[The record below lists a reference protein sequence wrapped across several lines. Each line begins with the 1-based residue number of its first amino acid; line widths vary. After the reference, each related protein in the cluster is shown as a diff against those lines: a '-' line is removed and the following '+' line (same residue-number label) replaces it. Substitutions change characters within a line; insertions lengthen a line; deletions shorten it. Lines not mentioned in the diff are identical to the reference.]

1 MRLTSLFL
9 LLAKLNFIFPYKN
22 LIATESGKNYKIS
35 QTSDEVGSLE
45 DVTITVD
52 STKILSSAVLEKL
65 SPDYIPKLFQ
75 NLNLTTLKL
84 KSCGKINWNE
94 SSFDRAQI
102 KNLLV
107 SSNVYSVIRD
117 FTFRKAINL
126 EFLNLAHN
134 QVEVVSKFAFA
145 DAPKLQYISLASNKI
160 TQIEMGTFNCPELQ
174 DLWLSNNRIKTIEAR
189 AFQGAKKLKKIILG
203 TNQIQTLTKE
213 IFYGLE
219 SLAEICFERNE
230 IESLQNGTFSH
241 TKTLRKLRLTYNNLK
256 IIGESSF
263 DGLENL
269 EELYLEHNKIEAVS
283 SETFSRMQ
291 KLKIFSLSYNSCYEG
306 TMQNVNVDLT
316 KLVELKKCFENYE
329 KYLELEEVES
339 DFEVFHNETVA
350 DEAKNEIAE
359 REEDA
364 TESKNDEMKNSKSL
378 RKMILIF
385 IVNILIVTYFLNK

>member
-1 MRLTSLFL
+1 MHSFFKLDGMRLISLFL

-134 QVEVVSKFAFA
+134 QVEVVSKF
-145 DAPKLQYISLASNKI
+145 
-160 TQIEMGTFNCPELQ
+160 EMGTFNCPELQ